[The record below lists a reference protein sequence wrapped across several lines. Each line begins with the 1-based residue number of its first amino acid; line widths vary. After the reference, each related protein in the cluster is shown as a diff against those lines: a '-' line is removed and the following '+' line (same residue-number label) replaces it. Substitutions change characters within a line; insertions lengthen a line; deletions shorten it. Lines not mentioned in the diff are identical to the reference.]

1 MLTTKFNNPRTYT
14 SSQVVP
20 RLSPLPSGPNAFTKE
35 NREAALRERGLLPPR
50 QNKDLS
56 AQEKELDRA
65 IPVVLQKDDDQRG
78 STEADSPSAADL
90 IKREWEAKNRLLES
104 HQLQRMNS
112 FKFGGNFSCPEAP
125 VIQLSLSESADSA
138 AQLSQAQQVREPI
151 PSPRADLAFPHLPP
165 SSLEAVLPPVPISQP
180 GSRPATPLLDI
191 LPEIAAYLF
200 PLPPS
205 PESVPSP
212 NFELSSSPPS
222 PTSVPLPRSP
232 SLRGEFDTTSLRSSL
247 SGALTPCPL
256 NKGTTL
262 TPTPSTPIIAL
273 TPCAVIYSD
282 DTTSSPP
289 HKRSDSVPDESVSS
303 CQLPSLDD
311 NSRTTTDSILGTSES
326 ASISGKGR
334 LGGLNVKTHE
344 GSCLNIPVIV
354 DSPIEHGFLEEQ
366 YLVVKP
372 TSTADANQAVVPPM
386 SAPINGSE
394 RKFTR
399 NTPRMNKRGGSD
411 PTNGALI
418 RKTSMILTNP
428 FKRNLSFAGHGDQS
442 TTTSSGELP
451 QRRLSVKTSL
461 SNLRRSVVG
470 SLSLKMSS
478 HDRGAGVGRT
488 NDTLRSPTSLGSM
501 MEEEEGEVRKA
512 VSPILYS
519 RGHILMEASRI
530 KDEESRRV
538 TEMAFLT

>member
-1 MLTTKFNNPRTYT
+1 M
-14 SSQVVP
+14 
-20 RLSPLPSGPNAFTKE
+20 
-35 NREAALRERGLLPPR
+35 
-50 QNKDLS
+50 
-56 AQEKELDRA
+56 
-65 IPVVLQKDDDQRG
+65 
-78 STEADSPSAADL
+78 
-90 IKREWEAKNRLLES
+90 
-104 HQLQRMNS
+104 
-112 FKFGGNFSCPEAP
+112 
-125 VIQLSLSESADSA
+125 
-138 AQLSQAQQVREPI
+138 
-151 PSPRADLAFPHLPP
+151 
-165 SSLEAVLPPVPISQP
+165 
-180 GSRPATPLLDI
+180 
-191 LPEIAAYLF
+191 
-200 PLPPS
+200 
-205 PESVPSP
+205 
-212 NFELSSSPPS
+212 
-222 PTSVPLPRSP
+222 
-232 SLRGEFDTTSLRSSL
+232 
-247 SGALTPCPL
+247 
-256 NKGTTL
+256 
-262 TPTPSTPIIAL
+262 
-273 TPCAVIYSD
+273 
-282 DTTSSPP
+282 
-289 HKRSDSVPDESVSS
+289 SS
-303 CQLPSLDD
+303 CQPPSLDD

-354 DSPIEHGFLEEQ
+354 ESPIEQGFLDEQ

-372 TSTADANQAVVPPM
+372 TSTADANQAVIPPM

-394 RKFTR
+394 PKFTH

-428 FKRNLSFAGHGDQS
+428 FKRNLSFAGHGDQL
-442 TTTSSGELP
+442 TTPPSSGEAP

-470 SLSLKMSS
+470 SLSRKASS

-519 RGHILMEASRI
+519 RGHILMETSRI